1 MTVFKRVA
9 ATAAMAL
16 SLTGLLVT
24 STPSLATN
32 VAAGGTAAPV
42 SAMTVSGFNAAELAM
57 VPQSARATM
66 SALPNFSEVSQADTQ
81 SDEQGEYDS
90 LADAVADQ
98 DEIASSEELR
108 CLAGAIYF
116 EGRGEPLAG
125 QLAVAQVIL
134 NRTKSGRFP
143 TSVCDVIKQRGQFSF
158 VRRGEIP
165 AVSPSR
171 SAYRKAVA
179 VAKVAL
185 AQAWDSTAGK
195 ALYFNT
201 PGNRPGVRVQKVAA
215 IGNHIFY
222 R

>member
-9 ATAAMAL
+9 ASAAMAL
-16 SLTGLLVT
+16 SLAGLLAT

-32 VAAGGTAAPV
+32 IAGAAATTPV
-42 SAMTVSGFNAAELAM
+42 SAMTVSGINAAELAM

-66 SALPNFSEVSQADTQ
+66 SALPDFSQVFE
-81 SDEQGEYDS
+81 SDEDSEYAS
-90 LADAVADQ
+90 LAEAVADQ
-98 DEIASSEELR
+98 DDIASSEELR

-116 EGRGEPLAG
+116 ESQGEPLTG

-143 TSVCDVIKQRGQFSF
+143 TGVCDVIKQRGQFSF

-165 AVSPSR
+165 SISPSR
-171 SAYRKAVA
+171 SAYRTAVA

-185 AQAWDSTAGK
+185 AQAWDGPAGK
-195 ALYFNT
+195 ALFFNT

>member
-9 ATAAMAL
+9 ASAAMAL
-16 SLTGLLVT
+16 SLAGLLVT

-32 VAAGGTAAPV
+32 VAGVAATPV
-42 SAMTVSGFNAAELAM
+42 SAMTVSGINVADVAM

-66 SALPNFSEVSQADTQ
+66 SALPDFSQVSEG
-81 SDEQGEYDS
+81 DEDGDYDS

-143 TSVCDVIKQRGQFSF
+143 TGVCDVIKQRGQFSF

-165 AVSPSR
+165 SVSPSHT
-171 SAYRKAVA
+171 AYRTAVA

>member
-1 MTVFKRVA
+1 
-9 ATAAMAL
+9 MAL
-16 SLTGLLVT
+16 SLAGLLAT

-32 VAAGGTAAPV
+32 VADAAATPV
-42 SAMTVSGFNAAELAM
+42 SAMTVSGINVADVAM

-66 SALPNFSEVSQADTQ
+66 SALPDFSQISEGDDDS
-81 SDEQGEYDS
+81 EYES

-143 TSVCDVIKQRGQFSF
+143 TDVCNVIKQRGQFSF
-158 VRRGEIP
+158 VRGGEIP

-171 SAYRKAVA
+171 SAYRTAVA

>member
-9 ATAAMAL
+9 ASAAMAL
-16 SLTGLLVT
+16 SLAGLLAT
-24 STPSLATN
+24 STPSLAN
-32 VAAGGTAAPV
+32 VAGGVAPATAMA
-42 SAMTVSGFNAAELAM
+42 VSGINAADLPL
-57 VPQSARATM
+57 VPTSARATM
-66 SALPNFSEVSQADTQ
+66 SPLPNFSEVSET
-81 SDEQGEYDS
+81 DEDGDDDFES
-90 LADAVADQ
+90 LAEAVAAQ
-98 DEIASSEELR
+98 DDMASSEELR

-116 EGRGEPLAG
+116 ESQGEPLSG

-143 TSVCDVIKQRGQFSF
+143 TGVCDVIKQRGQFSF
-158 VRRGEIP
+158 VRHGEIP
-165 AVSPSR
+165 SVSPSR
-171 SAYRKAVA
+171 SAYRTAVA

>member
-9 ATAAMAL
+9 ASAAMAL
-16 SLTGLLVT
+16 SLAGLLAT

-32 VAAGGTAAPV
+32 IAGAAATTPV
-42 SAMTVSGFNAAELAM
+42 SAMTVSGLNAAELAM

-66 SALPNFSEVSQADTQ
+66 SALPDFSQVSE
-81 SDEQGEYDS
+81 SDEDSEYAS
-90 LADAVADQ
+90 LAEAVADQ
-98 DEIASSEELR
+98 DDIASSEELR

-116 EGRGEPLAG
+116 ESQGEPLTG

-143 TSVCDVIKQRGQFSF
+143 TGVCDVIKQRGQFSF

-165 AVSPSR
+165 SISPSR
-171 SAYRKAVA
+171 SAYRTAVA

-185 AQAWDSTAGK
+185 AQAWDGPAGK
-195 ALYFNT
+195 ALFFNT

>member
-9 ATAAMAL
+9 ASAAMAL
-16 SLTGLLVT
+16 SLAGLLAT

-32 VAAGGTAAPV
+32 TASGAVP
-42 SAMTVSGFNAAELAM
+42 ATMMAVSGINAADLAM

-66 SALPNFSEVSQADTQ
+66 SALPNFSQVSETPQAFE
-81 SDEQGEYDS
+81 SDEDGEYES
-90 LADAVADQ
+90 LADAVAAQ
-98 DEIASSEELR
+98 DDIASSEELR

-116 EGRGEPLAG
+116 ESQGEPLTG

-143 TSVCDVIKQRGQFSF
+143 TDVCDVIKQRGQFSF
-158 VRRGEIP
+158 VRHGQIP
-165 AVSPSR
+165 SVSPSR
-171 SAYRKAVA
+171 SAYRTAVA

-185 AQAWDSTAGK
+185 AEAWDGPAGK
-195 ALYFNT
+195 ALFFNT

>member
-9 ATAAMAL
+9 ASAAMAL
-16 SLTGLLVT
+16 SLAGLLAT

-32 VAAGGTAAPV
+32 VAGVAATPV
-42 SAMTVSGFNAAELAM
+42 SAMTVSGINAADLAM

-66 SALPNFSEVSQADTQ
+66 SALPDFSQVSEG
-81 SDEQGEYDS
+81 DEDGDYDS

-143 TSVCDVIKQRGQFSF
+143 TGVCDVIKQRGQFSF
-158 VRRGEIP
+158 VRGGQIP
-165 AVSPSR
+165 SVSPSR
-171 SAYRKAVA
+171 SAYRTAVA

>member
-9 ATAAMAL
+9 ASAAMAL
-16 SLTGLLVT
+16 SLAGLLAT

-32 VAAGGTAAPV
+32 VAGTAATPV
-42 SAMTVSGFNAAELAM
+42 SAMTVSGINAADLAM

-66 SALPNFSEVSQADTQ
+66 SALPNLSQVSEGDDDS
-81 SDEQGEYDS
+81 EYDS

-143 TSVCDVIKQRGQFSF
+143 TDVCNVIKQRGQFSF
-158 VRRGEIP
+158 VRGGQIP
-165 AVSPSR
+165 SVSPSR
-171 SAYRKAVA
+171 SAYRTAVA

>member
-9 ATAAMAL
+9 ASAAMAL
-16 SLTGLLVT
+16 SLAGLLAT

-32 VAAGGTAAPV
+32 VAGAVATPV
-42 SAMTVSGFNAAELAM
+42 SAMTVSGINVADVAM

-66 SALPNFSEVSQADTQ
+66 SALPDFSQISEGDDDS
-81 SDEQGEYDS
+81 EYDS

-143 TSVCDVIKQRGQFSF
+143 TDVCNVIKQRGQFSF
-158 VRRGEIP
+158 VRGGEIP
-165 AVSPSR
+165 SVSPSR
-171 SAYRKAVA
+171 SAYRTAVA

>member
-1 MTVFKRVA
+1 MTVFKRAA

-16 SLTGLLVT
+16 SLAGLLVT

-32 VAAGGTAAPV
+32 VAAGGIAAPV
-42 SAMTVSGFNAAELAM
+42 NAMTVSGINAAELAM

-66 SALPNFSEVSQADTQ
+66 SVLPNFSDVSEG
-81 SDEQGEYDS
+81 DEDGDYDS

-116 EGRGEPLAG
+116 EAQGEPLNG

-143 TSVCDVIKQRGQFSF
+143 TDVCNVVKQRGQFSF

-165 AVSPSR
+165 SVSPSR
-171 SAYRKAVA
+171 SAYRTAVA

-185 AQAWDSTAGK
+185 TQSWDSTAGK

-201 PGNRPGVRVQKVAA
+201 PGNRPGARVQKIAA

>member
-1 MTVFKRVA
+1 
-9 ATAAMAL
+9 
-16 SLTGLLVT
+16 
-24 STPSLATN
+24 
-32 VAAGGTAAPV
+32 
-42 SAMTVSGFNAAELAM
+42 MTVSGINAAELAM

-66 SALPNFSEVSQADTQ
+66 SALPDFSQVSE
-81 SDEQGEYDS
+81 SDEDSEYAS
-90 LADAVADQ
+90 LAEAVADQ
-98 DEIASSEELR
+98 DDIASSEELR

-116 EGRGEPLAG
+116 ESQGEPLTG

-143 TSVCDVIKQRGQFSF
+143 TGVCDVIKQRGQFSF

-165 AVSPSR
+165 SISPSR
-171 SAYRKAVA
+171 SAYRTAVA

-185 AQAWDSTAGK
+185 AQAWDGPAGK
-195 ALYFNT
+195 ALFFNT

>member
-9 ATAAMAL
+9 ASAAMAL
-16 SLTGLLVT
+16 SLAGLLAT

-32 VAAGGTAAPV
+32 VAGVAATPV
-42 SAMTVSGFNAAELAM
+42 SAMTVSGINVADVAM

-66 SALPNFSEVSQADTQ
+66 SALPDFSQVAAPVSEG
-81 SDEQGEYDS
+81 DEDGDYDS

-116 EGRGEPLAG
+116 EAQGEPLNG

-143 TSVCDVIKQRGQFSF
+143 TDVCNVVKQRGQFSF

-165 AVSPSR
+165 SVSPSR
-171 SAYRKAVA
+171 SDYRTAVA

-185 AQAWDSTAGK
+185 TQSWDSTAGK

-201 PGNRPGVRVQKVAA
+201 PGNRPGARVQKIAA

>member
-9 ATAAMAL
+9 ASAAMAL
-16 SLTGLLVT
+16 SLAGLLAT

-32 VAAGGTAAPV
+32 VAGVAATPV
-42 SAMTVSGFNAAELAM
+42 SAMTVSGINAADLAM

-66 SALPNFSEVSQADTQ
+66 SALPDFSQVSEG
-81 SDEQGEYDS
+81 DEDGDYDS

-143 TSVCDVIKQRGQFSF
+143 TGVCDVIKQRGQFSF

-171 SAYRKAVA
+171 SAYRTAVA

-201 PGNRPGVRVQKVAA
+201 PGNRPGARVQKVAA

>member
-9 ATAAMAL
+9 ASAAMAL
-16 SLTGLLVT
+16 SLAGLLAT

-32 VAAGGTAAPV
+32 IAGAAATTPV
-42 SAMTVSGFNAAELAM
+42 SAMTVSGINAAKLAM

-66 SALPNFSEVSQADTQ
+66 SALPDFSQVSE
-81 SDEQGEYDS
+81 SDEDSEYAS
-90 LADAVADQ
+90 LAEAVADQ
-98 DEIASSEELR
+98 DDIASSEELR

-116 EGRGEPLAG
+116 ESQGEPLTG

-143 TSVCDVIKQRGQFSF
+143 TGVCDVIKQRGQFSF

-165 AVSPSR
+165 SISPSR
-171 SAYRKAVA
+171 SAYRTAVA

-185 AQAWDSTAGK
+185 AQAWDGPAGK
-195 ALYFNT
+195 ALFFNT

>member
-9 ATAAMAL
+9 ASAAMAL
-16 SLTGLLVT
+16 SLAGLLAT

-32 VAAGGTAAPV
+32 VAGVAATPV
-42 SAMTVSGFNAAELAM
+42 SAMTASGINAADLAM

-66 SALPNFSEVSQADTQ
+66 SALPDFSQVSEG
-81 SDEQGEYDS
+81 DEDGDYDS

-143 TSVCDVIKQRGQFSF
+143 TGVCDVIKQRGQFSF

-171 SAYRKAVA
+171 SAYRTAVA

>member
-9 ATAAMAL
+9 ASAAMAL
-16 SLTGLLVT
+16 SLAGLLAT

-32 VAAGGTAAPV
+32 VAGVAATPV
-42 SAMTVSGFNAAELAM
+42 SAMTVSGINVADVAM

-66 SALPNFSEVSQADTQ
+66 SALPDFSQVSEG
-81 SDEQGEYDS
+81 DEDGDYDS

-98 DEIASSEELR
+98 DEIASCEELR

-143 TSVCDVIKQRGQFSF
+143 TGVCDVIKQRGQFSF

-165 AVSPSR
+165 SVSPSHT
-171 SAYRKAVA
+171 AYRTAVA

-185 AQAWDSTAGK
+185 AQAGDSTAGK
-195 ALYFNT
+195 ALYFNP
-201 PGNRPGVRVQKVAA
+201 PGNRPGARVQKVAA

>member
-9 ATAAMAL
+9 ASAAMAL
-16 SLTGLLVT
+16 SLAGLLAT

-32 VAAGGTAAPV
+32 VAGVAATPV
-42 SAMTVSGFNAAELAM
+42 SAMTASGINAADLAM

-66 SALPNFSEVSQADTQ
+66 SALPEISQVSEDDG
-81 SDEQGEYDS
+81 DEDGEYTS

-116 EGRGEPLAG
+116 EAQGEPLNG

-143 TSVCDVIKQRGQFSF
+143 TGVCDVIKQRGQFSF
-158 VRRGEIP
+158 VRRGQIP

-171 SAYRKAVA
+171 SAYRTAVA

>member
-9 ATAAMAL
+9 ASAAMAL
-16 SLTGLLVT
+16 SLAGLLAT

-32 VAAGGTAAPV
+32 VADAAATPV
-42 SAMTVSGFNAAELAM
+42 SAMTVSGINVADVAM

-66 SALPNFSEVSQADTQ
+66 SALPDFSQISEGDDDS
-81 SDEQGEYDS
+81 EYES

-143 TSVCDVIKQRGQFSF
+143 TDVCNVIKQRGQFSF
-158 VRRGEIP
+158 VRGGEIP

-171 SAYRKAVA
+171 SAYRTAVA

>member
-9 ATAAMAL
+9 ASAAMAL
-16 SLTGLLVT
+16 SLAGLLAT
-24 STPSLATN
+24 STPGLATN
-32 VAAGGTAAPV
+32 TAASVAP
-42 SAMTVSGFNAAELAM
+42 ATTMAVSGINAADLAM
-57 VPQSARATM
+57 VPLSARATM
-66 SALPNFSEVSQADTQ
+66 SALPDFSHVSETARDMD
-81 SDEQGEYDS
+81 DEEEFDS
-90 LADAVADQ
+90 LAEAVAAQ
-98 DEIASSEELR
+98 DDMASSEELR

-116 EGRGEPLAG
+116 EAQGEPLNG

-143 TSVCDVIKQRGQFSF
+143 TGVCDVIKQRGQFSF
-158 VRRGEIP
+158 VRHGAIP
-165 AVSPSR
+165 SVSPSR
-171 SAYRKAVA
+171 AAYRTAVA

-185 AQAWDSTAGK
+185 ADAWDTSAGK

-201 PGNRPGVRVQKVAA
+201 PGNRPGVRVQKIAA